1 MAQRISSEWTCYLV
15 VISLL
20 ACVAFH
26 QNVTIAQ
33 QPSARPKKLTLA
45 LYPYV
50 PRLDQFKTAVSQ
62 AWKKRHKDVELE
74 FVFWDCYSKDP
85 PKNLDV
91 FVFDAIFLDCF
102 QDKGF
107 LEPLADREVDE
118 KEDLL
123 KYAREGV
130 KFDGRFFGI
139 PQLGCASIL
148 FYRKSDKAMNSASS
162 LSEIIKTIGI
172 NKYTDL
178 KPPAGVGLMIYL
190 GGGTTSACHYLDAVE
205 DIYSVYAP
213 NPPLPQDSNRIS
225 DWAIANVR
233 QLLAASSVKN
243 AKHYDYDKPYERA
256 AWFSQGLGRAFVGY
270 TESMSS
276 LTEEA
281 RRSIAFKLLPLSDRR
296 GVSLFYSDVV
306 GINSSLSS
314 ASKKR
319 KLAVELAN
327 LISSTEVMLASIGP
341 TKSQPYPQYIM
352 PVRHSVF
359 AKLGAKFPLYV
370 KMYDLVKQSDPKL
383 FRIGPNSRDWLKSM
397 KSKVRDEVF
406 ATAP

>member
-1 MAQRISSEWTCYLV
+1 MMAQRICSERTRYLV

-26 QNVTIAQ
+26 QNVTLAQ
-33 QPSARPKKLTLA
+33 QPGVRPKKLTVA

-50 PRLDQFKTAVSQ
+50 PRLDQFKTAASH

-74 FVFWDCYSKDP
+74 FVSWDCYSEDP
-85 PKNLDV
+85 PENLDV
-91 FVFDAIFLDCF
+91 FVFDSIFLDYF
-102 QDKGF
+102 QSKGF
-107 LEPLADREVDE
+107 VEPIADDELDE

-130 KFDGRFFGI
+130 TIDGHLYGI

-148 FYRKSDKAMNSASS
+148 FYRKGDQAMKSAST
-162 LSEIIKTIGI
+162 LSEVTNIIGV
-172 NKYTDL
+172 NRYTDV

-205 DIYSVYAP
+205 DIYSVYTP
-213 NPPLPQDSNRIS
+213 HPPLPQDSSRIN

-243 AKHYDYDKPYERA
+243 AKHNDKPYERA

-276 LTEEA
+276 LTEDA

-296 GVSLFYSDVV
+296 GVSMFYSDVV
-306 GINSSLSS
+306 GVNSSVSS
-314 ASKKR
+314 VSKKR

-327 LISSTEVMLASIGP
+327 LISSSDVMIASICP
-341 TKSQPYPQYIM
+341 TESQPYPQYIM

-383 FRIGPNSRDWLKSM
+383 FRIGPNSRDWLNAM
-397 KSKVRDEVF
+397 KSQVRDEVF